1 MGKLYNKRS
10 QYTCLRAPACAGTA
24 DRNTHRQRGGRG
36 KMFRENTTHLQTS
49 FFDIENQLSE
59 RKRKKI
65 RESEEY
71 SFYQLIFRKIKEE
84 NFAVLYSENGSRPN
98 SAINVMVSAIILAYR
113 KGWTIQEMLE
123 QIDFNL
129 LTRTALGLN
138 RMDDT
143 AFCEATFF
151 NFQNRLLKHFVETGE
166 NLLERVF
173 DGLTEEQL
181 KKLKIKTDIQRS
193 DSFMAMSNILKLWQG
208 AAIDRDAAQ
217 IVSSSEGRR

>member
-1 MGKLYNKRS
+1 
-10 QYTCLRAPACAGTA
+10 
-24 DRNTHRQRGGRG
+24 
-36 KMFRENTTHLQTS
+36 
-49 FFDIENQLSE
+49 
-59 RKRKKI
+59 
-65 RESEEY
+65 
-71 SFYQLIFRKIKEE
+71 
-84 NFAVLYSENGSRPN
+84 
-98 SAINVMVSAIILAYR
+98 MVSVIILAYR
-113 KGWTIQEMLE
+113 KGWTIKEMLE

-181 KKLKIKTDIQRS
+181 KKLKIKTDIKEIGLIYGNVKYPQ
-193 DSFMAMSNILKLWQG
+193 LWQG
-208 AAIDRDAAQ
+208 AAIDRDANQ
-217 IVSSSEGRR
+217 IVSGSEGRR